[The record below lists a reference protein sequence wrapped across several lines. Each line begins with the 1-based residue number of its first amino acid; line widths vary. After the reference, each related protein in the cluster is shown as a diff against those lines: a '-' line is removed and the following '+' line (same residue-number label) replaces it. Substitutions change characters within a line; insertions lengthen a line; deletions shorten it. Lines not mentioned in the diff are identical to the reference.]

1 LYSSLFCSPRVF
13 RFEHK
18 WLHLYPAG
26 YDKIG
31 TLFQYRFPAA
41 EDGMLQSGMDK
52 PKKELGFVHVH
63 AEVTLTTSLAYDY
76 MKVDPTRLWPADSN
90 GPQTAAAAAAS
101 SASAAAAVNAGP
113 TLGVGQAALLL
124 PPGQNSTG
132 AGGATGGPALLSPQP
147 LALIGATTGGAA
159 ASTSAPGV
167 VAGGGGG
174 GGAGGALGLTGLP
187 LPPAYRPILL
197 RPEEPLEFHK
207 TVFKKNVRRLK
218 RWMEVPLWFR
228 VLCTLFEWRSPLLT
242 FYALA
247 FWSYL
252 CFRMPAWQFPLV
264 ALGLVLSV
272 NVWATRFRLRVEM
285 QLLVHA
291 YTQDAL
297 PYEHAGEGSW
307 SKFKRY
313 KGHLAKTAFTI
324 GRVAGMLE
332 KVSNM
337 LNFSEVP
344 LSVFVYTCLFALALL
359 LSLLLYFVPAHTC
372 LYLLGLQLFVRG
384 GIKSAKQQIE
394 RKHPQWALWKPAAP
408 PQISAPMRAATATL
422 PLNKAVT
429 STVPIARGGS
439 VGAPQAASR
448 AVSASASPP
457 MSSSAGVPAQPLP
470 SLPPSAGS
478 NSNLCPPSLQ
488 QPQQLPAGAPAPS
501 SSPLPPAVGVDSG
514 GVGGASSGAG
524 DVVILKQKE
533 PGLKAR
539 VLSRSKVFVKRV
551 LLFVRRF
558 VRFVKSLFIMLRHLY
573 VRSPDYCQSQQPNS
587 ARMCR
592 VSCAGSC
599 THLNAHAADC
609 AECLCA
615 CLFSADEAAHRILCQ
630 RAIQDESADA
640 QAYAAAVAAAVTAS
654 LTGNSPHVNAK
665 GKPETYAAY
674 QALQAQQQQQQP
686 QSSKQQPQQPQPQSR
701 DKSPSMQAR
710 RLLFGSAA
718 ASVAPSPLA
727 SPTKRAG
734 SFSLGVSGSTPINS
748 KQAAAAALSPRRS
761 SDAPEGPAAL
771 LRLNVAPRLAV
782 PQTAFFY
789 AAAPQGASGLPSPLS
804 GRPAGPSAAAGAV
817 PTTVPASA
825 IVARSGGA
833 TAAAAAAAAAAGVD
847 ARRLSF
853 TRAATEHQLLHRTIA
868 SPTSLSRN
876 DSGIDSEGEDG
887 AAAASDKARRSAAAA
902 AAPPNAAPST
912 LRNRVSAAAAFDQEL
927 PPPQWH

>member
-1 LYSSLFCSPRVF
+1 VF

-52 PKKELGFVHVH
+52 PKKELGFVQVH
-63 AEVTLTTSLAYDY
+63 AELTLTTSLAYDY
-76 MKVDPTRLWPADSN
+76 MKVDPTRLWPADSI
-90 GPQTAAAAAAS
+90 GPQTTAAAAAS
-101 SASAAAAVNAGP
+101 STSTAAVTNAGP

-124 PPGQNSTG
+124 PPGHTG
-132 AGGATGGPALLSPQP
+132 TGVSGATSGPALLSPQP
-147 LALIGATTGGAA
+147 LALTGANIGGAA
-159 ASTSAPGV
+159 AGSSASGV
-167 VAGGGGG
+167 VGAV

-187 LPPAYRPILL
+187 LPPAYRPTLL

-264 ALGLVLSV
+264 ALGLVLGV

-324 GRVAGMLE
+324 GRVAGILE
-332 KVSNM
+332 KISNM

-344 LSVFVYTCLFALALL
+344 LSVFVYTCLFALAIL

-408 PQISAPMRAATATL
+408 PQISAPVRAATATL
-422 PLNKAVT
+422 PLNKAAT
-429 STVPIARGGS
+429 SSVAITRGGS
-439 VGAPQAASR
+439 VGAPQAAGR

-457 MSSSAGVPAQPLP
+457 MPSSAGAPVQPLP

-478 NSNLCPPSLQ
+478 SSNLCPPSLQ
-488 QPQQLPAGAPAPS
+488 QPQQLPAGAPVPS
-501 SSPLPPAVGVDSG
+501 PSPPPPVGADSG
-514 GVGGASSGAG
+514 GVGGASGAV
-524 DVVILKQKE
+524 DDAVKLEKKA
-533 PGLKAR
+533 PGLKVRA
-539 VLSRSKVFVKRV
+539 LSRSKVFVKRV

-558 VRFVKSLFIMLRHLY
+558 ARFVKSLFIMLRHLY
-573 VRSPDYCQSQQPNS
+573 VRSPDYCQSRKS
-587 ARMCR
+587 K
-592 VSCAGSC
+592 
-599 THLNAHAADC
+599 
-609 AECLCA
+609 LC
-615 CLFSADEAAHRILCQ
+615 SH
-630 RAIQDESADA
+630 
-640 QAYAAAVAAAVTAS
+640 
-654 LTGNSPHVNAK
+654 
-665 GKPETYAAY
+665 
-674 QALQAQQQQQQP
+674 
-686 QSSKQQPQQPQPQSR
+686 
-701 DKSPSMQAR
+701 
-710 RLLFGSAA
+710 
-718 ASVAPSPLA
+718 
-727 SPTKRAG
+727 
-734 SFSLGVSGSTPINS
+734 
-748 KQAAAAALSPRRS
+748 
-761 SDAPEGPAAL
+761 
-771 LRLNVAPRLAV
+771 APRLVWLAAV
-782 PQTAFFY
+782 
-789 AAAPQGASGLPSPLS
+789 
-804 GRPAGPSAAAGAV
+804 R
-817 PTTVPASA
+817 
-825 IVARSGGA
+825 I
-833 TAAAAAAAAAAGVD
+833 
-847 ARRLSF
+847 
-853 TRAATEHQLLHRTIA
+853 
-868 SPTSLSRN
+868 
-876 DSGIDSEGEDG
+876 
-887 AAAASDKARRSAAAA
+887 
-902 AAPPNAAPST
+902 
-912 LRNRVSAAAAFDQEL
+912 
-927 PPPQWH
+927 